1 VVLPRSR
8 RLLTCSNTLKI
19 LLQSLSLQADIEPAE
34 YQPGQS
40 GNFGLSPKFIADGSK
55 AMSNQTRHIL
65 VVDDNPSI
73 HDDFRKVFGGLT
85 PESSLL
91 DHAAAELFGSGP
103 IREKPNYRLEF
114 ASQGQE
120 ALEMVRAAI
129 ANQRPYSMA
138 FMDVQMPPGWDGVQ
152 TMAEIWKIAPDL
164 HIVLCTAFSNYSFEE
179 IQNIGRTDQIVV
191 LKKPFDAIE
200 VLQMANVFTEKWRLL
215 NEVKERAR
223 KLEESQHRYR
233 FLAEA
238 TPGLLW
244 TATAGGNVDYVNQG
258 WTVYTGISAENSK
271 DWSWQSAVHPEDL
284 PSCIVAWTRALQS
297 GENFET
303 EYRLRH
309 VDGAYRWHL
318 GRARAMRNDRGD
330 ILHWVGTCTDIDDK
344 KRAENVL
351 IESNTSLEK
360 RVADRTLELTKSET
374 RYRELINGQAEGVVY
389 SDIDTKFSF
398 ANPAAESMFG
408 VWSGQLLGK
417 TLYDFLDEKNK
428 SIAKQQILL
437 RKAGKKSTYEI
448 EITTPRGERRQ
459 LLVTGAPQVDST
471 GSICGTFAILHDIT
485 QRKAAELALRESQR
499 QLRAVLDNIPDPAWL
514 KDSQGRYLVGNKPL
528 ARLHHRNLEDIVGKT
543 DFNVLPG
550 SVSNIIKTNADSVP
564 GQAVR
569 TEVCIREEDSR
580 LVWFDTIE
588 TPIVN
593 ESGQLVS
600 TVGIARDITERK
612 QMEQA
617 LRESENRH
625 RELLNSQRDGVG
637 TTDAAQKFIFANP
650 ALGRILG
657 VPAEQLIGR
666 NLQEFLSDDQ
676 NQILNQQ
683 VELRKAGK
691 KSSYEVQI
699 SAADGETRQ
708 VLVEAA
714 PKLDDN
720 GLYNGTFAVFRDITE
735 RKRTE
740 EKLHLQTSALVA
752 TANGIV
758 ICDKSGR
765 ILWVNPAFTRLTGY
779 EASEAIG
786 KTPKMLRSGAHSPD
800 FYARLWKIIL
810 DGKTWHGEIVNR
822 RKDGSTYYEEMT
834 ITPVLD
840 ERGDITHFVA
850 VKLDISRRKDD
861 EEQVRA
867 REEAFRALADNVP
880 DAVARI
886 DRNFRFAYGNRA
898 LAADIGME
906 PSEFL
911 GKTRAELKLP
921 LNDRWI
927 GEVQQVV
934 ETGTPR
940 TFEFN
945 WQGADGICFR
955 ESRLVPEFSS
965 TGEVEF
971 VLAVIRDVTEQKKL
985 QQESQLMDLQL
996 RQAQKMEAVGQLA
1009 AGIAHEINTPT
1020 QYVGD
1025 NTQFLK
1031 DAFANLT
1038 AALKGYMDLIAAAKQ
1053 NAITP
1058 ELIAQAEQVLA
1069 SSDFDYHIEQ
1079 IPAAINE
1086 TLEGVARVSKIVRAM
1101 KEFSHPGGRE
1111 KSAAD
1116 INRAID
1122 STTTVAR
1129 NEWKYV
1135 ADMVLD
1141 LDPNLTPVPCFLS
1154 EFNQAVL
1161 NLVVNA
1167 SHAISDAIR
1176 DQKGKKGTITIRTRR
1191 DGDFAEV
1198 RVSDTGTGIPE
1209 AHRHRIFEP
1218 FFTTKDVGKGTGQ
1231 GLAVVYG
1238 SIVKKHGGTVTFE
1251 TETGKG
1257 TTFILRLP
1265 FGSRSPAASTSS
1277 NGANKNPEARTPKP
1291 IVSL

>member
-1 VVLPRSR
+1 
-8 RLLTCSNTLKI
+8 
-19 LLQSLSLQADIEPAE
+19 
-34 YQPGQS
+34 
-40 GNFGLSPKFIADGSK
+40 
-55 AMSNQTRHIL
+55 MSNQTRHIL
-65 VVDDNPSI
+65 VVDDNASI
-73 HDDFRKVFGGLT
+73 HDDFRKIFGGTT
-85 PESSLL
+85 PDSSLL
-91 DHAAAELFGSGP
+91 DHAAAELFGSAP
-103 IREKPNYRLEF
+103 VREKPTYKLEF
-114 ASQGQE
+114 ASQGQD

-138 FMDVQMPPGWDGVQ
+138 FLDVQMPPGWDGVQ

-179 IQNIGRTDQIVV
+179 IQNVGRPDQIVV

-200 VLQMANVFTEKWRLL
+200 VLQMANVFSEKWKLL
-215 NEVKERAR
+215 NEVRERAR

-244 TATAGGNVDYVNQG
+244 TATSAGNVDYVNQC
-258 WTVYTGISAENSK
+258 WIDYTGISAENSK
-271 DWSWQSAVHPEDL
+271 DWSWQAAVHPEDL
-284 PSCIVAWTRALQS
+284 PSCIARWARALQT

-303 EYRLRH
+303 EYRLRRADD
-309 VDGAYRWHL
+309 VYRWHL
-318 GRARAMRNDRGD
+318 GRARAMRNEQGD

-351 IESNTSLEK
+351 IESNSNLEK
-360 RVADRTLELTKSET
+360 RVAERTLELTKSES

-389 SDIDTKFSF
+389 SDIDSTFTF
-398 ANPAAESMFG
+398 ANPAAESILG
-408 VWSGQLLGK
+408 VWPGQLIGK
-417 TLYDFLDEKNK
+417 LFYDFLDEKNK
-428 SIAKQQILL
+428 SIAKQQFQL
-437 RKAGKKSTYEI
+437 RKAGKKSSYEI

-459 LLVTGAPQVDST
+459 LLITGAPQIDPT
-471 GSICGTFAILHDIT
+471 GSVCGTFAIFRDIT

-528 ARLHHRNLEDIVGKT
+528 AHLHHRNLDDIVGKT
-543 DFNVLPG
+543 DFSILPG
-550 SVSNIIKTNADSVP
+550 SVSAPIKTDGNSAPDQP
-564 GQAVR
+564 VR
-569 TEVCIREEDSR
+569 TEVCVREDDGR
-580 LVWFDTIE
+580 LRWFDTIE
-588 TPIVN
+588 TPILN
-593 ESGQLVS
+593 ESGEFVS

-637 TTDAAQKFIFANP
+637 TTDGSQKFIFANP
-650 ALGRILG
+650 SLGKILG

-666 NLQEFLSDDQ
+666 SLGEFLREDQ
-676 NQILNQQ
+676 RQILNQQ
-683 VELRKAGK
+683 IELRKAGK

-708 VLVEAA
+708 VLIEAA
-714 PKLDDN
+714 PKLDEN
-720 GLYNGTFAVFRDITE
+720 SQFNGTFAVFRDITE

-758 ICDKSGR
+758 ICDKTGR
-765 ILWVNPAFTRLTGY
+765 ILWVNPAFTKLTGY
-779 EASEAIG
+779 EPGEVIG
-786 KTPKMLRSGAHSPD
+786 KTPKMLKSGAHSPE
-800 FYARLWKIIL
+800 FYAGIWKTIL
-810 DGKTWHGEIVNR
+810 NGKTWHGEIVNR

-834 ITPVLD
+834 VTPVLD
-840 ERGDITHFVA
+840 ERGEITHFVA
-850 VKLDISRRKDD
+850 VKLDISRRKYD

-886 DRNFRFAYGNRA
+886 DRHFRFSYGNRA
-898 LAADIGME
+898 MAADIGMD

-911 GKTRAELKLP
+911 GKTGAELKLP
-921 LNDRWI
+921 VNDRWCS
-927 GEVQQVV
+927 EVRQVF

-940 TFEFN
+940 AFEFH
-945 WQGADGICFR
+945 WHSPDGVCYR

-965 TGEVEF
+965 AGEVEF
-971 VLAVIRDVTEQKKL
+971 VLAVTRNVTEQKGL
-985 QQESQLMDLQL
+985 EQERQLMDLQL

-1031 DAFANLT
+1031 DAFTNLT
-1038 AALKGYMDLIAAAKQ
+1038 AALKGYTELIAAAKQ
-1053 NAITP
+1053 NAVTP
-1058 ELIAQAEQVLA
+1058 ELIAHAEQVLA
-1069 SSDFDYHIEQ
+1069 SSDLDYHIEQ
-1079 IPAAINE
+1079 VPAAINE
-1086 TLEGVARVSKIVRAM
+1086 TLEGIARVTKIVRAM
-1101 KEFSHPGGRE
+1101 KEFSHPGGKE

-1141 LDPNLTPVPCFLS
+1141 LDATLPAVPCFIS
-1154 EFNQAVL
+1154 EFNQAIL

-1167 SHAISDAIR
+1167 SHAIGDAIR
-1176 DQKGKKGTITIRTRR
+1176 DKKGTKGTITIRTRR
-1191 DGDFAEV
+1191 EGDFAEI

-1209 AHRHRIFEP
+1209 AHRQRIFEP

-1231 GLAVVYG
+1231 GLTVVYG

-1265 FGSRSPAASTSS
+1265 LGPSVSDTVFLNAP
-1277 NGANKNPEARTPKP
+1277 NPLRNINNTQSVGT
-1291 IVSL
+1291 I

>member
-1 VVLPRSR
+1 
-8 RLLTCSNTLKI
+8 
-19 LLQSLSLQADIEPAE
+19 
-34 YQPGQS
+34 
-40 GNFGLSPKFIADGSK
+40 
-55 AMSNQTRHIL
+55 MSNQARHIL
-65 VVDDNPSI
+65 VVDDNASI
-73 HDDFRKVFGGLT
+73 HDDFRKIFGGTT
-85 PESSLL
+85 PDSSLL
-91 DHAAAELFGSGP
+91 DHAAAELFGSAP
-103 IREKPNYRLEF
+103 VREKPTYHLNF
-114 ASQGQE
+114 ASQGHE
-120 ALEMVRAAI
+120 ALEMVRTAI

-138 FMDVQMPPGWDGVQ
+138 FLDVQMPPGWDGIQ

-179 IQNIGRTDQIVV
+179 IQNVGRTDQVVV

-200 VLQMANVFTEKWRLL
+200 VLQMANVFSEKWQLL

-244 TATAGGNVDYVNQG
+244 TATAAGNVDYVNQC
-258 WTVYTGISAENSK
+258 WIDYTGMSGENSK
-271 DWSWQSAVHPEDL
+271 DWSWQTAVHPEDL
-284 PSCIVAWTRALQS
+284 PSCISNWARALQT

-303 EYRLRH
+303 EYRLRRADD
-309 VDGAYRWHL
+309 VYRWHL
-318 GRARAMRNDRGD
+318 GRARAMRNEQGD

-351 IESNTSLEK
+351 IESNFSLEK
-360 RVADRTLELTKSET
+360 RVAERTLELTKSET

-389 SDIDTKFSF
+389 TDIDSKFTF

-408 VWSGQLLGK
+408 VWPGQLLGK
-417 TLYDFLDEKNK
+417 TLYDFLDEKNR
-428 SIAKQQILL
+428 SLAKQQNHLL
-437 RKAGKKSTYEI
+437 KGGKKSTYEI
-448 EITTPRGERRQ
+448 EIITPRGERRQ
-459 LLVTGAPQVDST
+459 LLVTGAPQIDPD
-471 GSICGTFAILHDIT
+471 GSVCGTFAIYHDIT
-485 QRKAAELALRESQR
+485 QRKTAELALRESQR

-528 ARLHHRNLEDIVGKT
+528 AHLHHRNLDDIVGKT
-543 DFNVLPG
+543 NFNILPG
-550 SVSNIIKTNADSVP
+550 SVSALIRTEGDSVS
-564 GQAVR
+564 GQPVR
-569 TEVCIREEDSR
+569 TEVCVREEDGR
-580 LVWFDTIE
+580 LRWFDTIE
-588 TPIVN
+588 TPILN

-637 TTDAAQKFIFANP
+637 TTDAVQKFIFANP

-666 NLQEFLSDDQ
+666 CLGEFLREDQ
-676 NQILNQQ
+676 RQILNQQ
-683 VELRKAGK
+683 VEPRKAGR
-691 KSSYEVQI
+691 KSSYEIQV

-708 VLVEAA
+708 VLIEAA
-714 PKLDDN
+714 PKLDDH
-720 GLYNGTFAVFRDITE
+720 GQFNGTFAVFRDITE

-765 ILWVNPAFTRLTGY
+765 ILWVNPAFTKLTGY
-779 EASEAIG
+779 EPGEAIG
-786 KTPKMLRSGAHSPD
+786 NTPKMLKSGAHGPE
-800 FYARLWKIIL
+800 FYAVLWKTVL
-810 DGKTWHGEIVNR
+810 NGKTWHGEIVNR

-840 ERGDITHFVA
+840 ERGEITNFVA
-850 VKLDISRRKDD
+850 VKLDISRRKYD

-886 DRNFRFAYGNRA
+886 DRHLRFSYGNRA
-898 LAADIGME
+898 LVADIGME

-911 GKTRAELKLP
+911 GKTGAELKLP
-921 LNDRWI
+921 LNDRWVS
-927 GEVQQVV
+927 EVRQVF

-940 TFEFN
+940 AFEFN
-945 WQGADGICFR
+945 WHGPNGLCYR

-965 TGEVEF
+965 GGEVEF
-971 VLAVIRDVTEQKKL
+971 VLAVTRNVTEQKGL
-985 QQESQLMDLQL
+985 EQERQLMDLQL

-1038 AALKGYMDLIAAAKQ
+1038 AALKGYTDLIAAAKQ
-1053 NAITP
+1053 NAVTP
-1058 ELIAQAEQVLA
+1058 ELITHAEQVLA
-1069 SSDFDYHIEQ
+1069 SSDLDYHMEQ
-1079 IPAAINE
+1079 IPAAITE
-1086 TLEGVARVSKIVRAM
+1086 TLEGIARVTKIVRAM
-1101 KEFSHPGGRE
+1101 KEFSHPGGKE

-1116 INRAID
+1116 LNRAID

-1135 ADMVLD
+1135 AEMVLD
-1141 LDPNLTPVPCFLS
+1141 LDASLPPVPCFIS

-1167 SHAISDAIR
+1167 SHAIGDAIR
-1176 DQKGKKGTITIRTRR
+1176 DQKGKKGTITIQTRR
-1191 DGDFAEV
+1191 EGDFAEI

-1209 AHRHRIFEP
+1209 AHRQRIFEP

-1231 GLAVVYG
+1231 GLTVVYG

-1265 FGSRSPAASTSS
+1265 LGSSVSDTVFLNAP
-1277 NGANKNPEARTPKP
+1277 NPLRNINNSQSVGT
-1291 IVSL
+1291 L